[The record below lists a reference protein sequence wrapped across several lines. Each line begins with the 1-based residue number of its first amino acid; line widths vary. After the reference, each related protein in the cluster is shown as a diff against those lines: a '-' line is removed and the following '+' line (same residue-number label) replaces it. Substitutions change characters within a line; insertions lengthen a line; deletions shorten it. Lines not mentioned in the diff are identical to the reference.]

1 MIILK
6 AQDFSGTFT
15 ASQDIATFVNK
26 NSIKKED
33 IVAITVVAIVE
44 TPHYTIYYYGDS
56 EHKEITKGLLGW

>member
-6 AQDFSGTFT
+6 AQEFIGSLSAT
-15 ASQDIATFVNK
+15 QDIATFVNK
-26 NSIKKED
+26 NGIKKED

-56 EHKEITKGLLGW
+56 DHKEITRGFLGW